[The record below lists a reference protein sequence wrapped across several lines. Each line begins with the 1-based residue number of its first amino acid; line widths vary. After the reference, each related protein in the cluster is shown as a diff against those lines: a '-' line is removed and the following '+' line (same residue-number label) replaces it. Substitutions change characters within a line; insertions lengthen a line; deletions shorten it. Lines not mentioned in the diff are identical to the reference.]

1 MPRGGR
7 RQGTP
12 GKGYSNRTDLQAA
25 PNMAQNTAA
34 TGGMTAPA
42 PNGTASPIPEQTP
55 MRGPV
60 IGADEVPNLSDPT
73 MRPDEPVMAGVPIGP
88 GSNTLGPLPP
98 TQADPVR
105 QAVESLM
112 LISPNPDLSRILARL
127 DYEGR

>member
-12 GKGYSNRTDLQAA
+12 GKGYSNRTDLTSA
-25 PNMAQNTAA
+25 PDMSMNTAA

-42 PNGTASPIPEQTP
+42 SAPQQQGPPP
-55 MRGPV
+55 GPV

-73 MRPDEPVMAGVPIGP
+73 NRPGENVMAGLSLGGGP
-88 GSNTLGPLPP
+88 GPEAVGPMPP
-98 TQADPVR
+98 SPSDPVR
-105 QAVESLM
+105 QAVQALM
-112 LISPNPDLSRILARL
+112 LISPNPDLARILARL